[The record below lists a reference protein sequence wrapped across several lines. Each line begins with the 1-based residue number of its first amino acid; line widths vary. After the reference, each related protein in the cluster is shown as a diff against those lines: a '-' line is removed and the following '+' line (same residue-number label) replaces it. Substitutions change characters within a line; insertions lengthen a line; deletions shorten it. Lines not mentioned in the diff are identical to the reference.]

1 MRNRFPEGG
10 KAIVISQ
17 WVFWYNKILCHVQ
30 IILGKKFIIGFL
42 KIDNYVALF
51 EGFFFLYIPQKEDT
65 KLSVYKRSWIS
76 PTVMYWHSNCHN
88 YSIINKIKYNPRN
101 L

>member
-17 WVFWYNKILCHVQ
+17 WVFWYNTILCHVQ

-51 EGFFFLYIPQKEDT
+51 EGFFFLYIYHKRKIQSFQFTKEVGSAQLLCIGILAAIT
-65 KLSVYKRSWIS
+65 TAL
-76 PTVMYWHSNCHN
+76 
-88 YSIINKIKYNPRN
+88 
-101 L
+101 

>member
-17 WVFWYNKILCHVQ
+17 WVFWYNTILCHVQ

-51 EGFFFLYIPQKEDT
+51 EGFFFFIYTTKGRYKVISLQK
-65 KLSVYKRSWIS
+65 KLDQ
-76 PTVMYWHSNCHN
+76 PNC
-88 YSIINKIKYNPRN
+88 YV
-101 L
+101 LAF